1 MDLKDWTGT
10 TTFFTRSMLT
20 LGTVAMTLSLAKEV
34 SLAVAVVESDV
45 ETVAMMVGLR
55 PISMFLSSSPSLCLY
70 PTIVSPRSP
79 SRPIAAVET
88 QICSSLNLPFSL
100 PLPLRACL
108 CHSHGSGSS
117 QPFRVCIELVILSL
131 ASEFNGDGGGED
143 EVGQEHTNGCKKA
156 DFFWGQEKRS
166 YKFKG

>member
-10 TTFFTRSMLT
+10 TTFHVRSMLT
-20 LGTVAMTLSLAKEV
+20 LGMVAVTLSLAKEI

-55 PISMFLSSSPSLCLY
+55 PISTFLSSSPSLCLY
-70 PTIVSPRSP
+70 PTAVAPRSP
-79 SRPIAAVET
+79 SQPIADVET
-88 QICSSLNLPFSL
+88 HICSSLNLPFSL
-100 PLPLRACL
+100 PLLLRACL

-156 DFFWGQEKRS
+156 DFFLGLVEK
-166 YKFKG
+166 KL